1 VVHGGEEAVLVDYG
15 DRGMDFCKVDLSS
28 GSISNH

>member
-1 VVHGGEEAVLVDYG
+1 LVDYG